1 MIPGLGRSTGE
12 GKRYPFQFS
21 GLENSMDYGLWG
33 LTESDTTERLST
45 GLPGGQK
52 LEKKTTV
59 PKINFK
65 KKSGGETG
73 TDRLLEWE
81 QSGDIHDPFT

>member
-1 MIPGLGRSTGE
+1 MADHALI
-12 GKRYPFQFS
+12 S

-33 LTESDTTERLST
+33 LTESDTTEQLST

-59 PKINFK
+59 LKINFLK
-65 KKSGGETG
+65 KCVGNRYRQAPGMG
-73 TDRLLEWE
+73 TEWRH
-81 QSGDIHDPFT
+81 S